1 MGCLGSLTLHKFSV
15 GVETQVVLVLGGGG
29 GERAQVLPG
38 AGRQAGAE
46 AGDELQHP
54 GRRHRHQRR
63 GQE

>member
-1 MGCLGSLTLHKFSV
+1 MVCLESSTLHKFSV

-29 GERAQVLPG
+29 GERAQVVPG

-54 GRRHRHQRR
+54 RRRHRDQGR